1 MTGFEVRRALI
12 SVSDKRGIVDFAR
25 GLAAWGVEVVS
36 SGGTAATLR
45 EGGLEVTEVEEVTGF
60 PPMLGGRV
68 KTLHPHIFGGVLADP
83 DDPRHRQDLLR
94 FGIAP
99 FQLVVCNLYPFG
111 DAPGPE
117 MIDIGGV
124 ALLRAAA
131 KNHAHVAAVSSP
143 SQYPEVLEALASGG
157 PGEEHRGRL
166 AAVAFAHTAGYDAAI
181 ARWISAEETLPDP
194 LVVTLR
200 RSQPTRYG
208 ENPHQPGALYA
219 PEQGGYWGSA
229 VRRLQGK
236 AMSYNNFADAEAAV
250 RLVADLQEGACVI
263 VKHAN
268 PCGVGT
274 DPDPARAFARAWES
288 DPLSA
293 FGGVVAFNLP
303 LTFTVAQAL
312 GEVFVEV
319 VAAPRVE
326 PEAAEVLARKPNLR
340 VLETPLG
347 WESEREM
354 RSLGPDFLVQAGD
367 RVRASTAGWRVVS
380 RATPDQGQLS
390 DLRLAWVVGAHT
402 KSNAVVICTDGRTVG
417 VGAGDQSRVGAA
429 QRAIATAGDRT
440 AGAVAA
446 SDGFFPFRDGID
458 TLASVGVV
466 AVVSPGGS
474 VRDAEVI
481 AAADQHGMALVFTG
495 RRHFRH

>member
-1 MTGFEVRRALI
+1 MTGLQVKRALV
-12 SVSDKRGIVDFAR
+12 SVSDKRGIVDFVR
-25 GLAAWGVEVVS
+25 GLAASGVEVVS
-36 SGGTAATLR
+36 SGGTAVTLR
-45 EGGLEVTEVEEVTGF
+45 NEGLEVTEVEEVTGF
-60 PPMLGGRV
+60 PPMVGGRV
-68 KTLHPHIFGGVLADP
+68 KTLHPHIFGGILADP

-94 FGIAP
+94 FGIHP
-99 FQLVVCNLYPFG
+99 FQLVVCNLYPFA

-117 MIDIGGV
+117 LIDIGGV

-143 SQYPEVLEALASGG
+143 SQYPQVLEAVASGG
-157 PGEEHRGRL
+157 PDGEHRRRL
-166 AAVAFAHTAGYDAAI
+166 AAAAFGHTAGYDAAI
-181 ARWISAEETLPDP
+181 ARWLSPEETLPDP

-200 RSQPTRYG
+200 RRQATRYG
-208 ENPHQPGALYA
+208 ENPHQQGALYA
-219 PEQGGYWGSA
+219 PEQGGFWTKA
-229 VRRLQGK
+229 VRQLQGK
-236 AMSYNNFADAEAAV
+236 AMSYNNFADTEAAV
-250 RLVADLQEGACVI
+250 RLVADLEEGACVI

-274 DPDPARAFARAWES
+274 DSDPARAFARAWEG

-312 GEVFVEV
+312 AEVFVEV
-319 VAAPRVE
+319 VAAPRVG
-326 PEAAEVLARKPNLR
+326 PEAAGVLSRKPNLR
-340 VLETPLG
+340 VLEVPLG
-347 WESEREM
+347 WESEREV
-354 RSLGPDFLVQAGD
+354 RSLGPDFLVQGRD
-367 RVRASTAGWRVVS
+367 RVCASTQGWRVVS
-380 RATPDQGQLS
+380 RVTPGGRQLS

-402 KSNAVVICTDGRTVG
+402 KSNAVVICRDGRTVG

-429 QRAIATAGDRT
+429 HRAIATAGDRT

-446 SDGFFPFRDGID
+446 SDGYFPFRDGID

-474 VRDAEVI
+474 MRDAEVI